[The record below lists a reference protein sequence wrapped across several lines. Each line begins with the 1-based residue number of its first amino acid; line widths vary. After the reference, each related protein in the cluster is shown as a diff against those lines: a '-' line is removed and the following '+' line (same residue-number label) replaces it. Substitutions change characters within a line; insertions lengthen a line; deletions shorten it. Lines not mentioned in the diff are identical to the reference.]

1 MIEIVATKFVFGIKS
16 VGLVLLRLV
25 KTIFT
30 PFMILINYYSDN
42 NQEISNMTQFKFYIS
57 KTWHTILTSLIN
69 IKGAFW
75 ILLLQALSFILP
87 LKSFFH
93 IIIFLV
99 VFDTITALFALYKQ
113 EGTFS
118 AFYEKWT
125 SKRAMDTV
133 KKAVWYSLLGIM
145 MFVLG
150 SGIGEAELMKKVSL
164 GLIGYIEGKSCI
176 ENIDKILGTNIWSLI
191 SSFLKDR
198 FLPKSENQG

>member
-1 MIEIVATKFVFGIKS
+1 MVEIIATKLVFGIKS
-16 VGLVLLRLV
+16 VVLLCLSLV
-25 KTIFT
+25 KIVTA
-30 PFMILINYYSDN
+30 PFVIIYNHYSDN
-42 NQEISNMTQFKFYIS
+42 NQDLNSMTDFKFYVH
-57 KTWHTILTSLIN
+57 KTWHTILSSLIS
-69 IKGAFW
+69 IKGFFW
-75 ILLLQALSFILP
+75 ILILQYLSFISP

-93 IIIFLV
+93 VVIFLV

-113 EGTFS
+113 EGSFS
-118 AFYEKWT
+118 AFYDKWT
-125 SKRAMDTV
+125 SRRAMDTV

>member
-57 KTWHTILTSLIN
+57 KTWHTILTLLIN